1 MNGKPFSGA
10 LALALCLATMTVS
23 ADGIEVDRSVA
34 GFVRRAEAGE
44 RLNIVWFGGSLTWG
58 ANASDPNRTS
68 LRALVSKRLEEAYPK
83 AHFRFKDAA
92 IGGAGSTMEIFRV
105 ERDVLSERPD
115 LVFFD
120 CLVNDGETGGGDLA
134 DAAEEAILRRL
145 LSESKAVVVPIM
157 IPWSKTIE
165 TTDEAS
171 LRRWHRQ
178 KELCRRYSLASAD
191 ILGECR
197 RRFAARKLDMK
208 AIWPADFP
216 DSLHPYD
223 PGYRLYADI
232 LWEQVFARPSSA
244 VSSSALPPWLG
255 KSTYAFVKRQPIA
268 SAAVLPTGWRKT
280 LPWLRA
286 GSFDFSC
293 SRWMD
298 SMCAAANCIR
308 TGWDAFEPNGVSPA
322 PLKGRFRGEV
332 FGLMGESMPHCG
344 AFRLVV
350 DGKEVFKSY
359 ATDKMGKNF
368 PPSAYLFTWPK
379 GGFDPSVWHDFEIIP
394 LFGAKD
400 APSELRLESV
410 CVAGSEAAAVVF
422 TAGDFD
428 RDFTTGTAGK
438 VENREEG
445 IGKREEVAAAVAQGD
460 MQAAVQ
466 KILDDA
472 VASGAQSACQCCVYI
487 DGKLVVDTWAGT
499 MATNSAEKIDGS
511 TLFPIF
517 STEKAQFVT
526 AAHIAHERGKFDYEA
541 KIRDYWPEFKGGNKD
556 ELTVRQLLGM
566 RTGLP
571 GSAPREFTDAQ
582 QCDWKFMTDWA
593 AKSETKHPGQSGYLG
608 ITWGWYLG
616 KVIENAY
623 GRPLNDVLTD
633 EVLKPC
639 GIEKDYYFAVP
650 DSELKR
656 VVTVYNGREN
666 YGFEQMNKDC
676 YRKACVPSAYAVAN
690 ARAIA
695 EFYLR
700 LSGQDGKPPL
710 IRRETLMNALKVN
723 RADDDPL
730 PDAETLRKNW
740 QTVWGLGYTM
750 WGERDELDR
759 ITGSGGLGGSEGF
772 CDLKNRIS
780 IGYTCAVSAT
790 ATGKPWDIRPDI
802 YKAVGIRTRY
812 VK

>member
-10 LALALCLATMTVS
+10 LALALCLVAMTVS

-105 ERDVLSERPD
+105 ERDVLSEQPD

-120 CLVNDGETGGGDLA
+120 CLVNDGETRGDDLA
-134 DAAEEAILRRL
+134 DSAEEAILRWL

-191 ILGECR
+191 ILDECR
-197 RRFAARKLDMK
+197 RRFAENKLDMK
-208 AIWPADFP
+208 AIWPEDFP
-216 DSLHPYD
+216 DRLHPYD

-232 LWEQVFARPSSA
+232 LWEQVFARPSSL
-244 VSSSALPPWLG
+244 VPPSVLPSWLG

-280 LPWLRA
+280 LPWLCA

-298 SMCAAANCIR
+298 SMCAAANCMR
-308 TGWDAFEPNGVSPA
+308 TGWETFEPNGVSPA

-359 ATDKMGKNF
+359 ATDKMGRSF

-379 GGFDPSVWHDFEIIP
+379 AGFDPSVWHDFEIVP

-400 APSELRLESV
+400 APAELRLESV
-410 CVAGSEAAAVVF
+410 CVAGSEAAEVVF
-422 TAGDFD
+422 AAGDYES
-428 RDFTTGTAGK
+428 DFTTGTAGK
-438 VENREEG
+438 VESREKG
-445 IGKREEVAAAVAQGD
+445 IGKGEEVMAVAQGD
-460 MQAAVQ
+460 MQTAVQ
-466 KILDDA
+466 KILDGA

-487 DGKLVVDTWAGT
+487 DGKLVVDAWAGT
-499 MATNSAEKIDGS
+499 MATNSTERIDGS

-517 STEKAQFVT
+517 STEKAQFAT
-526 AAHIAHERGKFDYEA
+526 AVHIAHERGKFDYEA
-541 KIRDYWPEFKGGNKD
+541 KIRDHWPEFRGGNKD

-571 GSAPREFTDAQ
+571 GAAPREFTDAQ
-582 QCDWKFMTDWA
+582 QCNWKFMTDWA
-593 AKSETKHPGQSGYLG
+593 AKSETKHPGRSGYLG

-616 KVIENAY
+616 KVVENVY

-650 DSELKR
+650 DSELER
-656 VVTVYNGREN
+656 VVTVYNGKEN

-676 YRKACVPSAYAVAN
+676 YRKACIPSAYAVAN

-695 EFYLR
+695 KFYLR
-700 LSGQDGKPPL
+700 FSGQDGKPPL

-772 CDLKNRIS
+772 CDLRNRIC

-802 YKAVGIRTRY
+802 YKVVGIRTRY